1 MGIQYVTVKVD
12 TSGLYQPLS
21 SAVGVVGIIGP
32 APSAGA
38 GFSNPTLFT
47 RPLVGA
53 SSEPYAL
60 VVPVLRV
67 ASLPSAVQSLSING
81 TPTSGSFTLSFGGQ
95 TTAAIP
101 FNATPAQVQSA
112 LQAISSIGA
121 GNVTCG
127 GGPLPATGVLITFA
141 GTMAFRAQPFISV
154 GANGL
159 NAGATPSI
167 AQVTAG
173 ALASDVQTLSL
184 TNNPTTGTFSL
195 TFSGQTTTAQPF
207 DATAA
212 QVQAALTALS
222 NIGAGNVSCAGG
234 PLPNSNI
241 AITFSGALSS
251 GARTVIT
258 AGPGTLTGATSPQ
271 VSTSTTTTGAS
282 TAAVQTLSLSGTPTG
297 GAFTLTFGGQTTT
310 AIPFNATSTQVQAAL
325 VALSSIGPGN
335 MICAGTALPAGPI
348 TMTFAGTLAPGPQL
362 PIALGTNSLT
372 GGTTPAPQFATQ
384 TAGQATATVQTLSV
398 SNNPTAGSFTLTFGG
413 LTTAPIPFNATNAQ
427 VQAALAGLATIG
439 TGNVTCSGGPLP
451 TPNVT
456 ITFAGQL
463 APGSQPPIT
472 ANSTGLLGVGSP
484 TVNVAHT
491 AVGQGVAS
499 FVLPVDP
506 NNTIIPNVAWDPVRF
521 VLTDTT
527 VAKNTLSV
535 NDATRTLQYTTGQA
549 FQNGSENAT
558 IVLDGY
564 SIQSATVGAPSPV
577 WGVPLDTDGQ
587 PIPNLLMRPDAP
599 PASAFVDFSGTVLKI
614 DGTLGSSSGG
624 AGKPVAAN
632 GGIYYTVNFGLCALA
647 TSINLALNNGAS
659 QVWGYSL
666 PPGQPFDG
674 TAAFA
679 DFTNR
684 QINIV
689 CLSSDANPDDITAL
703 RTHVESASP
712 NDAGG
717 GGIRPRIGVAML
729 PMGGITDANGN
740 LTNKFSDWKTEE
752 EQLNGLPSPMN
763 WSSNRMAFVA
773 ANSPDDIAAAAAGV
787 IAGVD
792 PWVSL
797 ILKPV
802 SGIGINGDLSDQAI
816 QTYIAPAQSN
826 LTQPHVI
833 PIVHPDFLAGS
844 GPVMGEG
851 FTADGTG
858 QRLYIDIVRTID
870 DIAFRLKA
878 ALTSPQVIGTL
889 RINRPGLRV
898 LASIVRATLRG
909 RVAVGEIDDFAVD
922 IPIQAL
928 TELDPSALT
937 PDQQQQLQQV
947 QNSRQLAFNISVTYS
962 GAIHQ
967 LVVTLT
973 FI

>member
-38 GFSNPTLFT
+38 GFSNPTLFS

-53 SSEPYAL
+53 ANEPYARI
-60 VVPVLRV
+60 VPVMRV
-67 ASLPSAVQSLSING
+67 TRLASAAQSLSING
-81 TPTSGSFTLSFGGQ
+81 TPTSGTFALSFGGQ
-95 TTAAIP
+95 TTSAIP
-101 FNATPAQVQSA
+101 FNATAAQTESA
-112 LQAISSIGA
+112 LQAMSSIGA
-121 GNVTCG
+121 GNVTCS
-127 GGPLPATGVLITFA
+127 GGPLPASSVLITFA
-141 GTMAFRAQPFISV
+141 GTMAFRAQPLISV

-159 NAGATPSI
+159 NAGATP
-167 AQVTAG
+167 AVTQATAG
-173 ALASDVQTLSL
+173 ALVSDVQTLSL
-184 TNNPTTGTFSL
+184 INNPTAGTFALSFL
-195 TFSGQTTTAQPF
+195 GQTTTALPF
-207 DATAA
+207 NATGA
-212 QVQAALTALS
+212 QVQAALAGLS
-222 NIGAGNVSCAGG
+222 NIGSGNVSCSSGQ
-234 PLPNSNI
+234 LPAANVT
-241 AITFSGALSS
+241 ITFTGGLSS
-251 GARTVIT
+251 GVQPVIA
-258 AGPGTLTGATSPQ
+258 AGPNSLTGATSPAAS
-271 VSTSTTTTGAS
+271 VASTTTGAS
-282 TAAVQTLSLSGTPTG
+282 VAAVQTLALGGNPTG
-297 GAFTLTFGGQTTT
+297 GTFVLTFGGQNTA
-310 AIPFNATSTQVQAAL
+310 AIPSNATSAQVQAAL
-325 VALSSIGPGN
+325 VALSTVGAGN
-335 MICAGTALPAGPI
+335 LTCAGTALPAGPI
-348 TMTFAGTLAPGPQL
+348 TMTFAGTLAPGPQPL
-362 PIALGTNSLT
+362 IGAGTNSLT
-372 GGTTPAPQFATQ
+372 GGAAPAPQLATQ
-384 TAGQATATVQTLSV
+384 TAGQATAAVQTLSI
-398 SNNPTAGSFTLTFGG
+398 SNNPNGGSFTLTFGG
-413 LTTAPIPFNATNAQ
+413 LATAPIPFNATSAQ
-427 VQAALAGLATIG
+427 VQAALTALAPIG
-439 TGNVTCSGGPLP
+439 AGNVTCSGGPLP
-451 TPNVT
+451 GANV
-456 ITFAGQL
+456 IVTFAGQL
-463 APGSQPPIT
+463 APGPQPTIT
-472 ANSTGLLGVGSP
+472 ATSANLFGAGSP
-484 TVNVAHT
+484 QVNVVHT
-491 AVGQGVAS
+491 TVGQGVAT

-506 NNTIIPNVAWDPVRF
+506 DNNIIPNVGWDPARL
-521 VLTDTT
+521 VLIDTASGNPLA
-527 VAKNTLSV
+527 VNT
-535 NDATRTLQYTTGQA
+535 ATRTLQYTSGQA

-564 SIQSATVGAPSPV
+564 SILGATVSAPSPV
-577 WGVPLDTDGQ
+577 WGTPLDTDGQ
-587 PIPNLLMRPDAP
+587 PVPNLLMRPDTP
-599 PASAFVDFSGTVLKI
+599 PSNAFVDFSGKALNI

-624 AGKPVAAN
+624 TGKPVAAN
-632 GGIYYTVNFGLCALA
+632 GSVYYTVTFGLCALA
-647 TSINLALNNGAS
+647 TSINLALDNGAL
-659 QVWGYSL
+659 QVWGYGL
-666 PPGQPFDG
+666 PPGQPFNG

-689 CLSSDANPDDITAL
+689 CLSSDSNPDDITAL

-729 PMGGITDANGN
+729 PMGGITDTNGN
-740 LTNKFSDWKTEE
+740 LTNKFSDWKTLQ
-752 EQLNGLPSPMN
+752 EQQNGLPSPMN

-773 ANSPDDIAAAAAGV
+773 ANSPDDIACAAAGV

-833 PIVHPDFLAGS
+833 PIVHPDFLAGA

-870 DIAFRLKA
+870 DIAFQLKA

-898 LASIVRATLRG
+898 LASIVSATLRA

-937 PDQQQQLQQV
+937 PAQQQQLQQV

-967 LVVTLT
+967 LVVTLR